1 MRTGIDVDAISSMAK
16 KLFYLLCSDN
26 RACLW
31 RHTNKMMGLTGCNN
45 LKFDVI
51 GIILLSSITQ
61 VIANEYSLILFS
73 KVVSSHENCEV
84 QYQYYKN
91 CLQKTF
97 VCFFRRMTF
106 YEIFI
111 FIIVRASIIVP
122 S

>member
-1 MRTGIDVDAISSMAK
+1 MFQDGTFTEALTIGI
-16 KLFYLLCSDN
+16 FQ
-26 RACLW
+26 
-31 RHTNKMMGLTGCNN
+31 KMIGLTGCNN

-61 VIANEYSLILFS
+61 VIANEYSLIFSS

-106 YEIFI
+106 YSF
-111 FIIVRASIIVP
+111 
-122 S
+122 